1 MTMKKKEMAALFDE
15 LGSDE
20 FELWSELDG
29 SVMDEVSVREIR
41 IAKAAISIAFA
52 YCSDIAAERG
62 LVFVGENGKVDRA
75 VTHWLLARQAFAM
88 LAKDSE

>member
-1 MTMKKKEMAALFDE
+1 MKKKEMAALFDE

-29 SVMDEVSVREIR
+29 SVMDEASVREIR

-52 YCSDIAAERG
+52 YCSDIAAGRG
-62 LVFVGENGKVDRA
+62 LVFVGDDGKVDRGM
-75 VTHWLLARQAFAM
+75 THWLLARQAFGM
-88 LAKDSE
+88 LANDSE

>member
-1 MTMKKKEMAALFDE
+1 MKKKEMAALFDE
-15 LGSDE
+15 LGTDE

-41 IAKAAISIAFA
+41 IAKAAISVAFA
-52 YCSDIAAERG
+52 YCSDIAAGHG
-62 LVFVGENGKVDRA
+62 LVFVRANGKVDR
-75 VTHWLLARQAFAM
+75 VMTHGLLASEAFGM

>member
-62 LVFVGENGKVDRA
+62 LVFVGDDGKVDRGM
-75 VTHWLLARQAFAM
+75 THWLLAREAFGM

>member
-1 MTMKKKEMAALFDE
+1 MKKKEMAALFDE

-29 SVMDEVSVREIR
+29 SAMDEVSVREMR

-62 LVFVGENGKVDRA
+62 LVFVGENGKVDRDM
-75 VTHWLLARQAFAM
+75 THGLLVSEAFRM

>member
-52 YCSDIAAERG
+52 YCSAIAAERG
-62 LVFVGENGKVDRA
+62 LMFVGENGKVDRDM
-75 VTHWLLARQAFAM
+75 THGLLVSEAFAM

>member
-1 MTMKKKEMAALFDE
+1 MTMKKKEMAPLFDE

-62 LVFVGENGKVDRA
+62 LVFVGENGKVDRDM
-75 VTHWLLARQAFAM
+75 THGLLARQAFVM

>member
-1 MTMKKKEMAALFDE
+1 MKKKEMAALFDE

-41 IAKAAISIAFA
+41 IADAAISVAFA
-52 YCSDIAAERG
+52 YCSAIAAERG
-62 LVFVGENGKVDRA
+62 LMFVGENGKVDRDM
-75 VTHWLLARQAFAM
+75 THGLLVSEAFAM

>member
-1 MTMKKKEMAALFDE
+1 MKKKEMAALFDE

-41 IAKAAISIAFA
+41 IADAAISIAFA

-62 LVFVGENGKVDRA
+62 LVFVGENGKVDRDM
-75 VTHWLLARQAFAM
+75 THGLLVSEAFGM

>member
-29 SVMDEVSVREIR
+29 SVMDEVSVREIQ

-52 YCSDIAAERG
+52 YCSAIAAERG
-62 LVFVGENGKVDRA
+62 LMFVGENGKVDRDM
-75 VTHWLLARQAFAM
+75 THGLLVSEAFAM

>member
-1 MTMKKKEMAALFDE
+1 MKKKEMAALFDE

-52 YCSDIAAERG
+52 YCSGIAAERG
-62 LVFVGENGKVDRA
+62 LVFVGENGKVDRDM
-75 VTHWLLARQAFAM
+75 THGLLVSEAFGM

>member
-1 MTMKKKEMAALFDE
+1 MKKKEMAALFDV
-15 LGSDE
+15 LGGDE

-41 IAKAAISIAFA
+41 IAKAAISATFA

-62 LVFVGENGKVDRA
+62 LVFVGENGKVDRDM
-75 VTHWLLARQAFAM
+75 THGLLVSEAFGM

>member
-1 MTMKKKEMAALFDE
+1 MTMKKKMAALFDE

-20 FELWSELDG
+20 SKLWSELDG

-41 IAKAAISIAFA
+41 IAKAAISTAFA
-52 YCSDIAAERG
+52 YCSAIAADRG
-62 LVFVGENGKVDRA
+62 LVFVGDDGKVDRGM
-75 VTHWLLARQAFAM
+75 THWLLARQAFGM

>member
-52 YCSDIAAERG
+52 YCSAIATERG
-62 LVFVGENGKVDRA
+62 LMFVGENGKVDRDM
-75 VTHWLLARQAFAM
+75 THGLLVSEAFAM

>member
-1 MTMKKKEMAALFDE
+1 MKKKEMAALFDE

-29 SVMDEVSVREIR
+29 SVMDEATVREIR

-62 LVFVGENGKVDRA
+62 LVFVGENGKVDRDM
-75 VTHWLLARQAFAM
+75 THGLLVRQAFAM

>member
-62 LVFVGENGKVDRA
+62 LMFVGENGKVDRDM
-75 VTHWLLARQAFAM
+75 THGLLVSEAFAM

>member
-52 YCSDIAAERG
+52 YCSAIAAERG
-62 LVFVGENGKVDRA
+62 LMLVGENGKVDRDM
-75 VTHWLLARQAFAM
+75 THGLLVSEAFAM

>member
-41 IAKAAISIAFA
+41 IAKAAISTAFA
-52 YCSDIAAERG
+52 YCSAIAADRG
-62 LVFVGENGKVDRA
+62 LVFVGENGKVDRDM
-75 VTHWLLARQAFAM
+75 THGLLVSEAFGM

>member
-29 SVMDEVSVREIR
+29 SVMDEVSVREMR

-62 LVFVGENGKVDRA
+62 LVFVGENGKVDRDM
-75 VTHWLLARQAFAM
+75 THGLLVSEAFGM

>member
-29 SVMDEVSVREIR
+29 SAMDEASVREIR

-52 YCSDIAAERG
+52 YCSAIAAGRG
-62 LVFVGENGKVDRA
+62 LVFVGENGKVDRDM
-75 VTHWLLARQAFAM
+75 THGLLVSEAFGM

>member
-52 YCSDIAAERG
+52 YCSAIAAERG
-62 LVFVGENGKVDRA
+62 LMFVGENGKVDRDM
-75 VTHWLLARQAFAM
+75 THGLLVSEAFGM

>member
-1 MTMKKKEMAALFDE
+1 MKKKEMAALFDE

-52 YCSDIAAERG
+52 YCSAIAAERG
-62 LVFVGENGKVDRA
+62 LMFVGENGKVDRDM
-75 VTHWLLARQAFAM
+75 THGLLVSEAFGM

>member
-20 FELWSELDG
+20 SKLWSELDG
-29 SVMDEVSVREIR
+29 SVMEEVSVREIR
-41 IAKAAISIAFA
+41 IAKAAISTAFA
-52 YCSDIAAERG
+52 YCSAIAADRG
-62 LVFVGENGKVDRA
+62 LVLVGDDGKVDRGM
-75 VTHWLLARQAFAM
+75 THWLLARQAFGM

>member
-1 MTMKKKEMAALFDE
+1 MKKKEMAQLFDI
-15 LGSDE
+15 LGGGDL
-20 FELWSELDG
+20 ELWRELDS

-41 IAKAAISIAFA
+41 IADAAISVAFA
-52 YCSDIAAERG
+52 YCSGIAAGRC

-75 VTHWLLARQAFAM
+75 VTHWLLVREAFGM

>member
-1 MTMKKKEMAALFDE
+1 MKKKEMAALFDV

-20 FELWSELDG
+20 FKLWSELDV
-29 SVMDEVSVREIR
+29 SAMDTATVREIR

-52 YCSDIAAERG
+52 YCSAIAADRG
-62 LVFVGENGKVDRA
+62 LVLVGDDGKVDRGM
-75 VTHWLLARQAFAM
+75 THWLLARQAFAM

>member
-1 MTMKKKEMAALFDE
+1 MKKKEMAALFDE

-41 IAKAAISIAFA
+41 IAKAAISITFA
-52 YCSDIAAERG
+52 YCSDIAAGRG
-62 LVFVGENGKVDRA
+62 LVFVGENGKVDRDM
-75 VTHWLLARQAFAM
+75 THGLLVSEAFGM

>member
-1 MTMKKKEMAALFDE
+1 MKKKEMAALFDE

-62 LVFVGENGKVDRA
+62 LVFVGENGKVDRDM
-75 VTHWLLARQAFAM
+75 THGLLARQAFVM

>member
-1 MTMKKKEMAALFDE
+1 MKKKEMAALFDE

-20 FELWSELDG
+20 SKLWSELDG
-29 SVMDEVSVREIR
+29 SAMDEVSVREIR

-52 YCSDIAAERG
+52 YCSAIAAERG
-62 LVFVGENGKVDRA
+62 LVLVGDDGKVDR
-75 VTHWLLARQAFAM
+75 VMTLSLLVREAFGM

>member
-1 MTMKKKEMAALFDE
+1 MKKKEMAALFDE

-29 SVMDEVSVREIR
+29 SAMDAATVREIR

-62 LVFVGENGKVDRA
+62 LVFVGENGKVDRGM
-75 VTHWLLARQAFAM
+75 THLLLARQAFAM

>member
-1 MTMKKKEMAALFDE
+1 MTMKKKEMAALFDV

-52 YCSDIAAERG
+52 YCSAIAAERG
-62 LVFVGENGKVDRA
+62 LMFVGENGKVDRDM
-75 VTHWLLARQAFAM
+75 THGLLVSEAFAM